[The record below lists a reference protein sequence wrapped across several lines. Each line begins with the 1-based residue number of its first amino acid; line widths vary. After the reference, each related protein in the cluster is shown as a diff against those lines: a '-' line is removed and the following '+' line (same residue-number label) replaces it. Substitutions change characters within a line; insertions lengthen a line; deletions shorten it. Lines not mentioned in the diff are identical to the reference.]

1 MKVGDLVTPRR
12 DNYVGYAGPG
22 TLALVVDIAHYPR
35 GIGVCILVDGKAIW
49 VGGTMLEVVNEAG

>member
-12 DNYVGYAGPG
+12 DKYTGPG

-49 VGGTMLEVVNEAG
+49 VGGAMLEVVDEAG

>member
-12 DNYVGYAGPG
+12 DNYVGYVGPG

-35 GIGVCILVDGKAIW
+35 GTGVCILVDGKAIW
-49 VGGTMLEVVNEAG
+49 VGGAMLEVVNEVG